1 MKRNLILLLVLGA
14 ALGGGGYLLAAEG
27 KDAVSL
33 AAKHKGSLLTAEQ
46 VNVSF
51 QGVGGKII
59 DLAAK
64 EEMKVS
70 KGDVLMTLD
79 PTDIDLQLQKAQAD
93 IEVTAIK
100 VKQSEDALNV
110 AQDKLGNALKQA
122 QIGVEQAR
130 TSQEQ
135 VLEGARSEDI
145 ERQKLAVAAATEAHT
160 HALKLYNQLLNIEDT
175 YDKNPYAYKDHRDA
189 LENARS
195 QLSTLENARD
205 QQQQALNKM
214 LNGASQQDKQQAS
227 LLTDKANAILEQ
239 NMLTGQ
245 DIANQRIGLDTLIKQ
260 QEQQNILVQSL
271 QVQKE
276 RMVLKAPVDGKVAR
290 IIPKAGEN
298 VGSGTPLIVLETGKL
313 YFDMYVDERQVTK
326 LQPEGTVPVRFAA
339 LPDQLT
345 GRIQFV
351 TAAPQFAGLRMS
363 REKGTADLTMFQA
376 RIEVDRIDKLLPGMT
391 AEVHIDEIAAR

>member
-1 MKRNLILLLVLGA
+1 M
-14 ALGGGGYLLAAEG
+14 
-27 KDAVSL
+27 
-33 AAKHKGSLLTAEQ
+33 TAEQ

>member
-14 ALGGGGYLLAAEG
+14 ALGGGGYLMAAEG

-33 AAKHKGSLLTAEQ
+33 AANHKGSLLTAEQ

-51 QGVGGKII
+51 QGVGGKIVE
-59 DLAAK
+59 LAAK
-64 EEMKVS
+64 EELKVN

-79 PTDIDLQLQKAQAD
+79 QTDIDLQLQKAQAD

-110 AQDKLGNALKQA
+110 AQDKLNNALKQA
-122 QIGVEQAR
+122 QIGVEQAK

-160 HALKLYNQLLNIEDT
+160 HALKLYNQLLNTEDT
-175 YDKNPYAYKDHRDA
+175 YDKNPYTYKDHRDA
-189 LENARS
+189 LENART

-227 LLTDKANAILEQ
+227 LMTDKANAILEQ
-239 NMLTGQ
+239 NMLAGQ
-245 DIANQRIGLDTLIKQ
+245 DITNQRIGLNALIKQ
-260 QEQQNILVQSL
+260 QEQQQILLQSL

-276 RMVLKAPVDGKVAR
+276 RMVLKAPVNGKVAR

-298 VGSGTPLIVLETGKL
+298 VGSGTPVIVLETGKL
-313 YFDMYVDERQVTK
+313 FFDMYVDERQVNK
-326 LQPEGTVPVRFAA
+326 LRPEGKVPVHFAA
-339 LPDQLT
+339 IPDQVN
-345 GRIQFV
+345 GRVQFV

-376 RIEVDRIDKLLPGMT
+376 RIEVDRIDPLLPGMT
-391 AEVHIDEIAAR
+391 AEVNINEIAAR